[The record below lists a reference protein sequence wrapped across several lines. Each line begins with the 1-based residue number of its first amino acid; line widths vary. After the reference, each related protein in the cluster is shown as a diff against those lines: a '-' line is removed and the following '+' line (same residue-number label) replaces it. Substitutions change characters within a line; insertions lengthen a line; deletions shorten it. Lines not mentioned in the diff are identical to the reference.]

1 MTMKLTFHGIVQGI
15 GFRPAAQRTAKDLG
29 VNGLVKNTGG
39 NVSLV
44 ISAKKQALDEFVRR
58 LIGMF
63 DIKKY
68 EAEEIEDI
76 PFTDFK
82 IVHSE
87 NDNKTPFIT
96 PDLATCFQC
105 EAELKDKNNRR
116 YRHPFISC
124 VNCGPR
130 YTIINNLPYDRENI
144 TMAP

>member
-68 EAEEIEDI
+68 EAE
-76 PFTDFK
+76 
-82 IVHSE
+82 
-87 NDNKTPFIT
+87 
-96 PDLATCFQC
+96 
-105 EAELKDKNNRR
+105 
-116 YRHPFISC
+116 
-124 VNCGPR
+124 
-130 YTIINNLPYDRENI
+130 
-144 TMAP
+144 